1 MKKTFNENK
10 NYYALLGVSETASKD
25 TLDKVI
31 GDIARNSFNGQKLS
45 NFQED
50 MLAELWE
57 AYNVL
62 SDSTTRKEYDLA
74 RKKKTK
80 NNKTT
85 ETKTPVENASVKEN
99 KPQTEDIEQK
109 DIAEFANTIANN
121 LTQTFEDEYECD
133 EENDLE
139 DDNNPT
145 EEDLDEELGS
155 YEEENNSRKKVETVE
170 EVDDEEKES
179 ILAKAKNIIFRKS
192 TAGLALLIIAT
203 ALTLRSCN
211 KAKNIKTENRDIQT
225 KSAAVDDT
233 NEVVVEPTSTPEI
246 TPTPTP
252 EIDKV
257 NDENYMQEKADNLWN
272 KVASSNNSKSS
283 LPDTNACYELIKWAH
298 HSNPNYTGTYT
309 ISNDYAYS
317 ILTDLYMDNIDI
329 SSIFEGLDSQEALA
343 NIQSI
348 KQNLNANNNTYEDEY
363 QALTTLVDS
372 ANMIKGETYNDYT
385 ATMAFAVYA
394 NEIVSLPNITDARTT
409 DTTYNEKFNKVYYPS
424 GQAILA
430 NLVDGAYDE
439 DDAVKLSR

>member
-25 TLDKVI
+25 TLDNVI
-31 GDIARNSFNGQKLS
+31 GVIARNSFNGQKLS
-45 NFQED
+45 DFQED

-62 SDSTTRKEYDLA
+62 SDPIARKEYDLA
-74 RKKKTK
+74 RKRKAK

-85 ETKTPVENASVKEN
+85 ASETPVEKVFTKESE
-99 KPQTEDIEQK
+99 PQAESIEPK
-109 DIAEFANTIANN
+109 DVAGFANTIVDN
-121 LTQTFEDEYECD
+121 LSQTLDDEYE
-133 EENDLE
+133 
-139 DDNNPT
+139 
-145 EEDLDEELGS
+145 
-155 YEEENNSRKKVETVE
+155 KVETVE
-170 EVDDEEKES
+170 KVDDEEKES

-192 TAGLALLIIAT
+192 TAGLALVIIAT

-211 KAKNIKTENRDIQT
+211 KAKNIKTDDLDIQT
-225 KSAAVDDT
+225 ESTALDDT
-233 NEVVVEPTSTPEI
+233 NEVGVEPTSTPEI

-257 NDENYMQEKADNLWN
+257 NDDNYMQEKANNLWN

-394 NEIVSLPNITDARTT
+394 NEIVSLPNITDARST
-409 DTTYNEKFNKVYYPS
+409 DTTYNEKFSKVYYPS
-424 GQAILA
+424 GQAILV

-439 DDAVKLSR
+439 DNAVKLSR

>member
-25 TLDKVI
+25 ELDKVI
-31 GDIARNSFNGQKLS
+31 GDIARNSFNGQELS
-45 NFQED
+45 DFQVD

-62 SDSTTRKEYDLA
+62 SEPTARKEYDLA
-74 RKKKTK
+74 RKRKAK

-85 ETKTPVENASVKEN
+85 ASETPVEKVFTKESEQQAESIEPKDVTGFATAIADN
-99 KPQTEDIEQK
+99 LSQTLD
-109 DIAEFANTIANN
+109 
-121 LTQTFEDEYECD
+121 DEYE
-133 EENDLE
+133 ND
-139 DDNNPT
+139 
-145 EEDLDEELGS
+145 EDLDEELES
-155 YEEENNSRKKVETVE
+155 YEDEQNNSRKKIETVE
-170 EVDDEEKES
+170 EVDEEEKES
-179 ILAKAKNIIFRKS
+179 ILAKAKNIIFRKP
-192 TAGLALLIIAT
+192 TAGLALVIIAT
-203 ALTLRSCN
+203 AVTLRSCS
-211 KAKNIKTENRDIQT
+211 KAKNIKTEDLAIQT
-225 KSAAVDDT
+225 ESTAVDDT
-233 NEVVVEPTSTPEI
+233 NEIVVEPTSTPEV

-257 NDENYMQEKADNLWN
+257 NDENYMQEKANNLWN

-283 LPDTNACYELIKWAH
+283 LPDSNACYELIKWAH

-329 SSIFEGLDSQEALA
+329 SSIFEGLDSQDALA
-343 NIQSI
+343 KIQSA
-348 KQNLNANNNTYEDEY
+348 KQNLNASNDTYEDEY
-363 QALTTLVDS
+363 NALTTLVNS

-394 NEIVSLPNITDARTT
+394 NEIVSLPNITDARSA
-409 DTTYNEKFNKVYYPS
+409 DTSYNDNFNKVYYPS

>member
-31 GDIARNSFNGQKLS
+31 GVIARNSFNGQELS
-45 NFQED
+45 DFQVD

-62 SDSTTRKEYDLA
+62 SEPTARKEYDLA
-74 RKKKTK
+74 RKRKAK

-85 ETKTPVENASVKEN
+85 ASETPVEKVFTKESE
-99 KPQTEDIEQK
+99 PQAESIEPK
-109 DIAEFANTIANN
+109 DVSGFANTIADN
-121 LTQTFEDEYECD
+121 LSQTLDDEYE
-133 EENDLE
+133 
-139 DDNNPT
+139 
-145 EEDLDEELGS
+145 
-155 YEEENNSRKKVETVE
+155 KVETVE
-170 EVDDEEKES
+170 KVDDEEKES

-192 TAGLALLIIAT
+192 TAGLALVIIAT
-203 ALTLRSCN
+203 AVTLRSCS
-211 KAKNIKTENRDIQT
+211 KAKNIKTEELAVQT
-225 KSAAVDDT
+225 ESTAVDDT
-233 NEVVVEPTSTPEI
+233 NEVVVEPTSTPEV

-252 EIDKV
+252 EVDKV
-257 NDENYMQEKADNLWN
+257 NDENYMQEKANNLWN

-283 LPDTNACYELIKWAH
+283 LPDSNACYELIKWAH

-329 SSIFEGLDSQEALA
+329 SSIFEGLDSQDALA
-343 NIQSI
+343 KIQSA

-363 QALTTLVDS
+363 NALTTLVNS

-394 NEIVSLPNITDARTT
+394 NEIVSLPNITDARSA
-409 DTTYNEKFNKVYYPS
+409 DTSYNDSFNKVYYPS

-439 DDAVKLSR
+439 DGAVKLSR

>member
-25 TLDKVI
+25 TLDNVI
-31 GDIARNSFNGQKLS
+31 GVIARNSFNGQKLS
-45 NFQED
+45 DFQED

-62 SDSTTRKEYDLA
+62 SDPIARKEYDLA
-74 RKKKTK
+74 RKRKAK

-85 ETKTPVENASVKEN
+85 ASETPVEKVFTKESE
-99 KPQTEDIEQK
+99 PQAESIEPK
-109 DIAEFANTIANN
+109 DVAGFANTITDN
-121 LTQTFEDEYECD
+121 LSQTLDDEYE
-133 EENDLE
+133 
-139 DDNNPT
+139 
-145 EEDLDEELGS
+145 
-155 YEEENNSRKKVETVE
+155 KVETVE
-170 EVDDEEKES
+170 KVDDEEKES

-192 TAGLALLIIAT
+192 TAGLALVIIAT
-203 ALTLRSCN
+203 AVTLRSCS
-211 KAKNIKTENRDIQT
+211 KAKNIKTEDLAIQT
-225 KSAAVDDT
+225 ESTAVDDT
-233 NEVVVEPTSTPEI
+233 NEIVVEPTSTPEV

-257 NDENYMQEKADNLWN
+257 NDENYMQEKANNLWN

-283 LPDTNACYELIKWAH
+283 LPDSNACYELIKWAH

-329 SSIFEGLDSQEALA
+329 SSIFEGLDSQDALA
-343 NIQSI
+343 KIQSA

-363 QALTTLVDS
+363 NALTTLVNS
-372 ANMIKGETYNDYT
+372 ANMIKGEPYNDYT

-394 NEIVSLPNITDARTT
+394 NEIVSLPNITDARST
-409 DTTYNEKFNKVYYPS
+409 DTTYNEKFSKVYYPS

-439 DDAVKLSR
+439 DNAVKLSR

>member
-25 TLDKVI
+25 ELDKVI
-31 GDIARNSFNGQKLS
+31 GDIARNSFNGQELS
-45 NFQED
+45 DFQVD

-62 SDSTTRKEYDLA
+62 SDPITRKEYDLA
-74 RKKKTK
+74 RKRKAK

-85 ETKTPVENASVKEN
+85 ASETPVEKVFTKESE
-99 KPQTEDIEQK
+99 PQAESIEPK
-109 DIAEFANTIANN
+109 DVSGFANTIADN
-121 LTQTFEDEYECD
+121 LSQTLDDEYEND
-133 EENDLE
+133 E
-139 DDNNPT
+139 
-145 EEDLDEELGS
+145 DEQ
-155 YEEENNSRKKVETVE
+155 NNSRKKVETVE
-170 EVDDEEKES
+170 EVDEEEKES

-192 TAGLALLIIAT
+192 TAGLALVIIAT
-203 ALTLRSCN
+203 AVTLRSCS
-211 KAKNIKTENRDIQT
+211 KAKNIKTEDLAIQT
-225 KSAAVDDT
+225 ESTAVDDT
-233 NEVVVEPTSTPEI
+233 NEIVVEPTSTPEV

-257 NDENYMQEKADNLWN
+257 NDENYMQEKANNLWN
-272 KVASSNNSKSS
+272 KVASSINSKSS
-283 LPDTNACYELIKWAH
+283 LPDSNACYELIKWAH

>member
-31 GDIARNSFNGQKLS
+31 GVIARNSFNGQKLS
-45 NFQED
+45 DFQED

-85 ETKTPVENASVKEN
+85 TSETPVEKVSAKES
-99 KPQTEDIEQK
+99 KPKAENMESK
-109 DIAEFANTIANN
+109 DVAGFANTIVDN
-121 LTQTFEDEYECD
+121 LSQTLDDEYE
-133 EENDLE
+133 
-139 DDNNPT
+139 
-145 EEDLDEELGS
+145 
-155 YEEENNSRKKVETVE
+155 KVETVE

-192 TAGLALLIIAT
+192 TAGLALVIIAT
-203 ALTLRSCN
+203 AVTLRSCS
-211 KAKNIKTENRDIQT
+211 KAKNIKTEELAVQT
-225 KSAAVDDT
+225 ESTAVDDT
-233 NEVVVEPTSTPEI
+233 NEVVVEPTSTPEV

-257 NDENYMQEKADNLWN
+257 NDENYMQEKANNLWN

-283 LPDTNACYELIKWAH
+283 LPDSNACYELIKWAH

-329 SSIFEGLDSQEALA
+329 SSIFEGLDSQDALA
-343 NIQSI
+343 KIQSA
-348 KQNLNANNNTYEDEY
+348 KQNLNATNNTYEDEY
-363 QALTTLVDS
+363 NALTTLVNS

-394 NEIVSLPNITDARTT
+394 NEIVSLPNITDARST
-409 DTTYNEKFNKVYYPS
+409 DTSYNDNFNKVYYPS

-439 DDAVKLSR
+439 DNAVKLSR

>member
-25 TLDKVI
+25 ELDKVI
-31 GDIARNSFNGQKLS
+31 GDIARNSFNGQELS
-45 NFQED
+45 DFQVD

-62 SDSTTRKEYDLA
+62 SEPTARKEYDLA
-74 RKKKTK
+74 RKRKAK

-85 ETKTPVENASVKEN
+85 ASETPVEKVFTKESE
-99 KPQTEDIEQK
+99 PQAESIEPK
-109 DIAEFANTIANN
+109 DVAGFANAIADN
-121 LTQTFEDEYECD
+121 LSRTLDDEYE
-133 EENDLE
+133 
-139 DDNNPT
+139 
-145 EEDLDEELGS
+145 
-155 YEEENNSRKKVETVE
+155 KVETVE
-170 EVDDEEKES
+170 EDDDEEKEN

-192 TAGLALLIIAT
+192 TAGLALVIIAT

-225 KSAAVDDT
+225 KSTAVDDT
-233 NEVVVEPTSTPEI
+233 NEIVVEPTSTPKV

-257 NDENYMQEKADNLWN
+257 NDENYMQEKANNLWN

-283 LPDTNACYELIKWAH
+283 LPDSNACYELIKWAH

-329 SSIFEGLDSQEALA
+329 SSIFEGLDSQDALA
-343 NIQSI
+343 KIQSA

-363 QALTTLVDS
+363 NALTTLVNS

-394 NEIVSLPNITDARTT
+394 NEIVSLPNITDARST
-409 DTTYNEKFNKVYYPS
+409 DTSYNDNFNKVYYPS

>member
-31 GDIARNSFNGQKLS
+31 GDIARNSFNGQELS
-45 NFQED
+45 DFQVD

-62 SDSTTRKEYDLA
+62 SEPTARKEYDLA
-74 RKKKTK
+74 RKRKAK

-85 ETKTPVENASVKEN
+85 ATETPVEKVFTKESE
-99 KPQTEDIEQK
+99 PQAESIEPK
-109 DIAEFANTIANN
+109 DVSGFANTIADN
-121 LTQTFEDEYECD
+121 LSQTLDDEYE
-133 EENDLE
+133 
-139 DDNNPT
+139 
-145 EEDLDEELGS
+145 
-155 YEEENNSRKKVETVE
+155 KVETVE
-170 EVDDEEKES
+170 KVDDEEKES

-192 TAGLALLIIAT
+192 TAGLALVIIAT
-203 ALTLRSCN
+203 AVTLRSCS
-211 KAKNIKTENRDIQT
+211 KAKNIKTEELAVQT
-225 KSAAVDDT
+225 ESTAVDDT
-233 NEVVVEPTSTPEI
+233 NEVVVEPTSTPEV

-252 EIDKV
+252 EVDKV
-257 NDENYMQEKADNLWN
+257 NDENYMQEKANNLWN

-283 LPDTNACYELIKWAH
+283 LPDSNACYELIKWAH

-343 NIQSI
+343 KIQSA

-363 QALTTLVDS
+363 NALTTLVNS

-394 NEIVSLPNITDARTT
+394 NEIVSLPNITDARSA
-409 DTTYNEKFNKVYYPS
+409 DTSYNDSFNKVYYPS

-439 DDAVKLSR
+439 DGAVKLSR

>member
-25 TLDKVI
+25 ELDKVI
-31 GDIARNSFNGQKLS
+31 GDIARNSFNGQELS
-45 NFQED
+45 DFQVD

-62 SDSTTRKEYDLA
+62 SEPTARKEYDLA
-74 RKKKTK
+74 RKRKAK

-85 ETKTPVENASVKEN
+85 APETPVEKVSAKESEPKAEN
-99 KPQTEDIEQK
+99 IEPK
-109 DIAEFANTIANN
+109 DVAGFTKTIADN
-121 LTQTFEDEYECD
+121 LSQTLDDEYE
-133 EENDLE
+133 ND
-139 DDNNPT
+139 
-145 EEDLDEELGS
+145 EDLDEELES
-155 YEEENNSRKKVETVE
+155 YEDEQNNSRKKVKTVE

-179 ILAKAKNIIFRKS
+179 ILTKAKNIIFKKS
-192 TAGLALLIIAT
+192 TAGLALVIIAT
-203 ALTLRSCN
+203 AVTLRSCS
-211 KAKNIKTENRDIQT
+211 KAKNIKTEDLAIQT
-225 KSAAVDDT
+225 ESTAVDDT
-233 NEVVVEPTSTPEI
+233 NEIVVEPTSTPEV

-252 EIDKV
+252 EVDKV
-257 NDENYMQEKADNLWN
+257 NDENYMQEKANNLWN

-283 LPDTNACYELIKWAH
+283 LPDSNACYELIKWAH

-329 SSIFEGLDSQEALA
+329 SSIFEGLDSQDALA
-343 NIQSI
+343 KIQSA
-348 KQNLNANNNTYEDEY
+348 KQNLNASNDTYEDEY
-363 QALTTLVDS
+363 NALTTLVNS

-394 NEIVSLPNITDARTT
+394 NEIVSLPNITDARST
-409 DTTYNEKFNKVYYPS
+409 DTSYNDNFNKVYYPS

>member
-25 TLDKVI
+25 ELDKVI
-31 GDIARNSFNGQKLS
+31 GDIARNSFNGQELS
-45 NFQED
+45 DFQVD

-62 SDSTTRKEYDLA
+62 SEPTARKEYDLA
-74 RKKKTK
+74 RKRKAK

-85 ETKTPVENASVKEN
+85 ASETPVEKVFTKESE
-99 KPQTEDIEQK
+99 PQAESIEPK
-109 DIAEFANTIANN
+109 DVAGFANAIADN
-121 LTQTFEDEYECD
+121 LSQTLDDEYEND
-133 EENDLE
+133 E
-139 DDNNPT
+139 
-145 EEDLDEELGS
+145 DEQ
-155 YEEENNSRKKVETVE
+155 NNSRKKVETVE
-170 EVDDEEKES
+170 EVDEEEKES
-179 ILAKAKNIIFRKS
+179 ILAKAKNIIFRKA
-192 TAGLALLIIAT
+192 TAGLALVIIAT
-203 ALTLRSCN
+203 AVTLRSCS
-211 KAKNIKTENRDIQT
+211 KAKNIKTEDLAIQT
-225 KSAAVDDT
+225 ESTAVDDT
-233 NEVVVEPTSTPEI
+233 NEIVVEPTSTPEV

-257 NDENYMQEKADNLWN
+257 NDENYMQEKANNLWN

-394 NEIVSLPNITDARTT
+394 NEIVSLPNITDARST
-409 DTTYNEKFNKVYYPS
+409 DTTYNEKFSKVYYPS

-439 DDAVKLSR
+439 DNAVKLSR

>member
-25 TLDKVI
+25 ELDKVI

-45 NFQED
+45 DFQED

-85 ETKTPVENASVKEN
+85 ETETPVEKVSAKKSKPKAEN
-99 KPQTEDIEQK
+99 IESK
-109 DIAEFANTIANN
+109 DIVGFANTIADN
-121 LTQTFEDEYECD
+121 LSQTLDDEYE
-133 EENDLE
+133 
-139 DDNNPT
+139 
-145 EEDLDEELGS
+145 
-155 YEEENNSRKKVETVE
+155 KVETVE
-170 EVDDEEKES
+170 KVDDEEKES

-192 TAGLALLIIAT
+192 TAGLALVIIAT

-211 KAKNIKTENRDIQT
+211 KAKNIKTDDLDIQT
-225 KSAAVDDT
+225 ESTALDDT

-257 NDENYMQEKADNLWN
+257 NDENYMQEKANNLWN

-283 LPDTNACYELIKWAH
+283 LPDSNACCELIKWAH

-343 NIQSI
+343 KIQSA
-348 KQNLNANNNTYEDEY
+348 KQNLNASNDTYEDEY
-363 QALTTLVDS
+363 NALTTLVDS

>member
-62 SDSTTRKEYDLA
+62 SNSTTRKEYDLA
-74 RKKKTK
+74 RKKKNK

-85 ETKTPVENASVKEN
+85 ETETPVENASVKEN
-99 KPQTEDIEQK
+99 KTQTEDIEQK

-121 LTQTFEDEYECD
+121 LTQT
-133 EENDLE
+133 LE

-225 KSAAVDDT
+225 KSTAVDNT

-257 NDENYMQEKADNLWN
+257 NDENYMQEKANNLWN

-283 LPDTNACYELIKWAH
+283 LPDSNACYELIKWAH

>member
-25 TLDKVI
+25 ELDKVI
-31 GDIARNSFNGQKLS
+31 GDIARNSFNGQELS
-45 NFQED
+45 DFQVD

-62 SDSTTRKEYDLA
+62 SEPSARKEYDLA
-74 RKKKTK
+74 RKRKAK

-85 ETKTPVENASVKEN
+85 ASETPVEKVFTKESE
-99 KPQTEDIEQK
+99 QQAESIEPK
-109 DIAEFANTIANN
+109 DVAGFAKTIADN
-121 LTQTFEDEYECD
+121 LSQT
-133 EENDLE
+133 L
-139 DDNNPT
+139 DD
-145 EEDLDEELGS
+145 EDLDEELES
-155 YEEENNSRKKVETVE
+155 YEDEQNNSRKKVETVE
-170 EVDDEEKES
+170 EVGEEEKES

-192 TAGLALLIIAT
+192 TAGLALVIIAT
-203 ALTLRSCN
+203 AVTLRSCS
-211 KAKNIKTENRDIQT
+211 KAKNIKTEDLAIQT
-225 KSAAVDDT
+225 ESTAVDDT
-233 NEVVVEPTSTPEI
+233 NEIVVEPTSTPEV

-257 NDENYMQEKADNLWN
+257 NDENYMQEKANNLWN

-283 LPDTNACYELIKWAH
+283 LPDSNACYELIKWAH

-329 SSIFEGLDSQEALA
+329 SSIFEGLDSQDALA
-343 NIQSI
+343 KIQSA

-363 QALTTLVDS
+363 NALTTLVNS

-394 NEIVSLPNITDARTT
+394 NEIVSLPNITDARST
-409 DTTYNEKFNKVYYPS
+409 DTSYNDNFNKVYYPS

>member
-25 TLDKVI
+25 ELDKVI
-31 GDIARNSFNGQKLS
+31 GDIARNSFNGQELS
-45 NFQED
+45 DFQVD

-62 SDSTTRKEYDLA
+62 SEPTARKEYDLA
-74 RKKKTK
+74 RKRKAK

-85 ETKTPVENASVKEN
+85 ASETPVEKVFTKESEQQAESIEPKDVAGFATAIADN
-99 KPQTEDIEQK
+99 LSQTLD
-109 DIAEFANTIANN
+109 
-121 LTQTFEDEYECD
+121 DEYE
-133 EENDLE
+133 ND
-139 DDNNPT
+139 
-145 EEDLDEELGS
+145 EDLDEELES
-155 YEEENNSRKKVETVE
+155 YEDEQNNSRKKVETVE
-170 EVDDEEKES
+170 EVDEEEKES

-192 TAGLALLIIAT
+192 TAGLALVIIAT
-203 ALTLRSCN
+203 AVTLRSCS
-211 KAKNIKTENRDIQT
+211 KAKNIKTEDLAIQT
-225 KSAAVDDT
+225 KSTAVDDT
-233 NEVVVEPTSTPEI
+233 NEIVVEPTSTPEV

-257 NDENYMQEKADNLWN
+257 NYENYMQEKANNLWN

-283 LPDTNACYELIKWAH
+283 LPDSNACYELIKWAH

-329 SSIFEGLDSQEALA
+329 SSIFEGLDSQDALA
-343 NIQSI
+343 KIQSA
-348 KQNLNANNNTYEDEY
+348 KQNLNASNDTYEDEY
-363 QALTTLVDS
+363 NALTTLVNS

-394 NEIVSLPNITDARTT
+394 NEIVSLPNITDARST
-409 DTTYNEKFNKVYYPS
+409 DTSYNDKVYYPS

>member
-85 ETKTPVENASVKEN
+85 ETETPVENASVKEN

-109 DIAEFANTIANN
+109 DIAEFANTIADN
-121 LTQTFEDEYECD
+121 LSQTLDDEYE
-133 EENDLE
+133 
-139 DDNNPT
+139 
-145 EEDLDEELGS
+145 
-155 YEEENNSRKKVETVE
+155 KVETVE

-192 TAGLALLIIAT
+192 TAGLALVIIAT
-203 ALTLRSCN
+203 AVTLKSCS
-211 KAKNIKTENRDIQT
+211 KAKNIKTEDLAIQT
-225 KSAAVDDT
+225 ESTAVDDT
-233 NEVVVEPTSTPEI
+233 NEIVVEPTSTPEV

-257 NDENYMQEKADNLWN
+257 NDENYMQEKANNLWN

-283 LPDTNACYELIKWAH
+283 LPDSNACYELIKWAH

-329 SSIFEGLDSQEALA
+329 SSIFEGLDSQDALEK
-343 NIQSI
+343 IQSA

-363 QALTTLVDS
+363 NALTTLVNS

-394 NEIVSLPNITDARTT
+394 NEIVSLPNITDARST
-409 DTTYNEKFNKVYYPS
+409 DTSYNDNFNKVYYPS

>member
-25 TLDKVI
+25 ELDKII
-31 GDIARNSFNGQKLS
+31 GDIARNSFNGQELS
-45 NFQED
+45 DFQVD

-62 SDSTTRKEYDLA
+62 SEPTARKEYDLA
-74 RKKKTK
+74 RKRKAK

-85 ETKTPVENASVKEN
+85 ASETPVEKVFTKESE
-99 KPQTEDIEQK
+99 PQAESIEPK
-109 DIAEFANTIANN
+109 DVSGFANTIADN
-121 LTQTFEDEYECD
+121 LSQTLADEYEND
-133 EENDLE
+133 EDKQ
-139 DDNNPT
+139 
-145 EEDLDEELGS
+145 
-155 YEEENNSRKKVETVE
+155 NNSRKKVETVE
-170 EVDDEEKES
+170 EVDEEEKES

-192 TAGLALLIIAT
+192 TAGLALVIIAT
-203 ALTLRSCN
+203 AVTLRSCS
-211 KAKNIKTENRDIQT
+211 KAKNIKTEDLAIQT
-225 KSAAVDDT
+225 ESTAVDDT
-233 NEVVVEPTSTPEI
+233 NEIVVEPTSTPEV

-252 EIDKV
+252 EVDKV
-257 NDENYMQEKADNLWN
+257 NDENYMQEKANNLWN

-283 LPDTNACYELIKWAH
+283 LPDSNACYELIKWAH

-329 SSIFEGLDSQEALA
+329 SSIFEGLDSQDALTK
-343 NIQSI
+343 IQSA
-348 KQNLNANNNTYEDEY
+348 KQNLNASNNTYEDEY
-363 QALTTLVDS
+363 NALTTLVNS

>member
-31 GDIARNSFNGQKLS
+31 GVIARNSFNGQKLS
-45 NFQED
+45 DFQED

-80 NNKTT
+80 NNKTAET
-85 ETKTPVENASVKEN
+85 ETPVEKVSAKES
-99 KPQTEDIEQK
+99 KPKAENIESK
-109 DIAEFANTIANN
+109 DVTGFANTIADN
-121 LTQTFEDEYECD
+121 LSQTLDDEYE
-133 EENDLE
+133 
-139 DDNNPT
+139 
-145 EEDLDEELGS
+145 
-155 YEEENNSRKKVETVE
+155 KVETVE
-170 EVDDEEKES
+170 KVDDEEKES

-192 TAGLALLIIAT
+192 TAGLALVIIAT
-203 ALTLRSCN
+203 AVTLRSCS
-211 KAKNIKTENRDIQT
+211 KAKNIKTEELAVQT
-225 KSAAVDDT
+225 ESTAVDDT
-233 NEVVVEPTSTPEI
+233 NEVVVEPTSTPEV

-252 EIDKV
+252 EVDKV
-257 NDENYMQEKADNLWN
+257 NDENYMQEKANNLWN

-283 LPDTNACYELIKWAH
+283 LPDSNACYELIKWAH

-329 SSIFEGLDSQEALA
+329 SSIFEGLDSQDALA
-343 NIQSI
+343 KIQSA

-363 QALTTLVDS
+363 NALTTLVNS

-394 NEIVSLPNITDARTT
+394 NEIVSLPNITDARSA
-409 DTTYNEKFNKVYYPS
+409 DTSYNDSFNKVYYPS

-439 DDAVKLSR
+439 DGAVKLSR

>member
-25 TLDKVI
+25 ELDKVI
-31 GDIARNSFNGQKLS
+31 GEIARNSFNGQELS
-45 NFQED
+45 DFQVD

-62 SDSTTRKEYDLA
+62 SEPTARKEYDLA
-74 RKKKTK
+74 RKRKAK

-85 ETKTPVENASVKEN
+85 APETPVEKVSAKKSEPKAEN
-99 KPQTEDIEQK
+99 IESK
-109 DIAEFANTIANN
+109 DVAGFANTIADN
-121 LTQTFEDEYECD
+121 LSQTLD
-133 EENDLE
+133 
-139 DDNNPT
+139 
-145 EEDLDEELGS
+145 DEELES
-155 YEEENNSRKKVETVE
+155 YEDEQNDSRKKVETVE
-170 EVDDEEKES
+170 EVDEEEKES

-192 TAGLALLIIAT
+192 TAGLALVIIAT
-203 ALTLRSCN
+203 AVTLRSCS
-211 KAKNIKTENRDIQT
+211 KAKNIKTEDIAIQT
-225 KSAAVDDT
+225 ESTAVDDT
-233 NEVVVEPTSTPEI
+233 NEIVVEPTSTPEV

-252 EIDKV
+252 EVDKV
-257 NDENYMQEKADNLWN
+257 NDENYMQEKANNLWN

-283 LPDTNACYELIKWAH
+283 LPDSNACYELIKWAH

-329 SSIFEGLDSQEALA
+329 SSIFEGLDSQDALTK
-343 NIQSI
+343 IQSA
-348 KQNLNANNNTYEDEY
+348 KQNLNASNNTYEDEY
-363 QALTTLVDS
+363 NALTTLVNS

-394 NEIVSLPNITDARTT
+394 NEIVSLPNITDARST
-409 DTTYNEKFNKVYYPS
+409 DTSYNDSFNKVYYPS

>member
-25 TLDKVI
+25 TLDNVI
-31 GDIARNSFNGQKLS
+31 GVIARNSFNGQKLS
-45 NFQED
+45 DFQED

-62 SDSTTRKEYDLA
+62 SDPIARKEYDLA
-74 RKKKTK
+74 RKRKAK

-85 ETKTPVENASVKEN
+85 ASETPVEKVFTKESE
-99 KPQTEDIEQK
+99 PQAESIEPK
-109 DIAEFANTIANN
+109 DVAGFANTITDN
-121 LTQTFEDEYECD
+121 LSQTLDDEYE
-133 EENDLE
+133 
-139 DDNNPT
+139 
-145 EEDLDEELGS
+145 
-155 YEEENNSRKKVETVE
+155 KVETVE
-170 EVDDEEKES
+170 KVDDEEKES

-192 TAGLALLIIAT
+192 TAGLALVIIAT
-203 ALTLRSCN
+203 AVTLRSCS
-211 KAKNIKTENRDIQT
+211 KAKNIKTEDLAIQT
-225 KSAAVDDT
+225 ESTAVDDT
-233 NEVVVEPTSTPEI
+233 NEIVVEPTSTPEV

-257 NDENYMQEKADNLWN
+257 NDENYMQEKANNLWN
-272 KVASSNNSKSS
+272 KVASSNNTKSS
-283 LPDTNACYELIKWAH
+283 LPDSNACYELIKWAH

-329 SSIFEGLDSQEALA
+329 SSIFEGLDSQDALA
-343 NIQSI
+343 KIQSA

-363 QALTTLVDS
+363 NALTTLVNS

-394 NEIVSLPNITDARTT
+394 NEIVSLPNITDARST
-409 DTTYNEKFNKVYYPS
+409 DTTYNEKFSKVYYPS

-439 DDAVKLSR
+439 DNAVKLSR

>member
-31 GDIARNSFNGQKLS
+31 GVIARNSFNGQKLS
-45 NFQED
+45 DFQED

-80 NNKTT
+80 NNKTAET
-85 ETKTPVENASVKEN
+85 ETPVEKVSAKES
-99 KPQTEDIEQK
+99 KPKAENIESK
-109 DIAEFANTIANN
+109 DVTGFANTIADN
-121 LTQTFEDEYECD
+121 LSQTLDDEYE
-133 EENDLE
+133 
-139 DDNNPT
+139 
-145 EEDLDEELGS
+145 
-155 YEEENNSRKKVETVE
+155 KVETVE
-170 EVDDEEKES
+170 KVDDEEKES

-192 TAGLALLIIAT
+192 TAGLALVIIAT

-211 KAKNIKTENRDIQT
+211 KAKNIKTDDLDIQT
-225 KSAAVDDT
+225 ESTAVDDT
-233 NEVVVEPTSTPEI
+233 NEVVVEPTSTPEV

-252 EIDKV
+252 EVDKV
-257 NDENYMQEKADNLWN
+257 NDENYMQEKANNLWN

-283 LPDTNACYELIKWAH
+283 LPDSNACYELIKWAH

-329 SSIFEGLDSQEALA
+329 SSIFEGLDSQDALA
-343 NIQSI
+343 KIQSA

-363 QALTTLVDS
+363 NALTTLVNS

-394 NEIVSLPNITDARTT
+394 NEIVSLPNITDARSA
-409 DTTYNEKFNKVYYPS
+409 DTSYNDSFNKIYYPS

-439 DDAVKLSR
+439 DGAVKLSR

>member
-25 TLDKVI
+25 ELDKVI
-31 GDIARNSFNGQKLS
+31 GDIARNSFNGQELS
-45 NFQED
+45 DFQVD

-62 SDSTTRKEYDLA
+62 SEPTARKEYDLA
-74 RKKKTK
+74 RKRKAK

-85 ETKTPVENASVKEN
+85 ASETPVEKVFTKESEQQAESIEPKDVAGFATAIADN
-99 KPQTEDIEQK
+99 LSQTLD
-109 DIAEFANTIANN
+109 
-121 LTQTFEDEYECD
+121 DEYE
-133 EENDLE
+133 ND
-139 DDNNPT
+139 
-145 EEDLDEELGS
+145 EDLDEELES
-155 YEEENNSRKKVETVE
+155 YEDEQNNSRKKVETVE
-170 EVDDEEKES
+170 EVDEEEKES

-192 TAGLALLIIAT
+192 TAGLALVIIAT
-203 ALTLRSCN
+203 AVTLRSCS
-211 KAKNIKTENRDIQT
+211 KAKNIKTEDLAIQT
-225 KSAAVDDT
+225 ESTAVDDT
-233 NEVVVEPTSTPEI
+233 NEIVVEPTSTPEV

-257 NDENYMQEKADNLWN
+257 NDENYMQEKANNLWN

-283 LPDTNACYELIKWAH
+283 LPDSNACYELIKWAH

-329 SSIFEGLDSQEALA
+329 SSIFEGLDSQDALA
-343 NIQSI
+343 KIQSA

-363 QALTTLVDS
+363 NALTTLVNS

-394 NEIVSLPNITDARTT
+394 NEIVSLPNITDARST
-409 DTTYNEKFNKVYYPS
+409 DTSYNDNFNKVYYPS

>member
-25 TLDKVI
+25 ELDKVI
-31 GDIARNSFNGQKLS
+31 GDIARNSFNGQELS
-45 NFQED
+45 DFQVD

-62 SDSTTRKEYDLA
+62 SNPITRKEYDLA
-74 RKKKTK
+74 RKRKAK

-85 ETKTPVENASVKEN
+85 ASETPVEKVFTKESEQQAESIEPKDVAGFATAIADN
-99 KPQTEDIEQK
+99 LSQT
-109 DIAEFANTIANN
+109 
-121 LTQTFEDEYECD
+121 L
-133 EENDLE
+133 
-139 DDNNPT
+139 
-145 EEDLDEELGS
+145 DLDEELES
-155 YEEENNSRKKVETVE
+155 YEDEQNNSRKKVETVE
-170 EVDDEEKES
+170 EVDEEEKES

-192 TAGLALLIIAT
+192 TAGLALVIIAT
-203 ALTLRSCN
+203 AVTLRSCS
-211 KAKNIKTENRDIQT
+211 KAKNIKTEDLAVQT
-225 KSAAVDDT
+225 ESTAVDDT
-233 NEVVVEPTSTPEI
+233 NEVIVEPTSTPEV

-252 EIDKV
+252 EVDKV
-257 NDENYMQEKADNLWN
+257 NDENYMQEKANNLWN

-283 LPDTNACYELIKWAH
+283 LPDSNACYELIKWAH

-329 SSIFEGLDSQEALA
+329 SSIFEGLDSQDALA
-343 NIQSI
+343 KIQSA

-363 QALTTLVDS
+363 NALTTLVNS

-394 NEIVSLPNITDARTT
+394 NEIVSLPNITDARST
-409 DTTYNEKFNKVYYPS
+409 DTSYNDNFNKVYYPS

>member
-25 TLDKVI
+25 KLDKVI

-45 NFQED
+45 DFQED

-80 NNKTT
+80 NNKTAET
-85 ETKTPVENASVKEN
+85 ETPVEKVSAKES
-99 KPQTEDIEQK
+99 KPKAENIESK
-109 DIAEFANTIANN
+109 DVTGFANTIADN
-121 LTQTFEDEYECD
+121 LSQTLDDEYE
-133 EENDLE
+133 
-139 DDNNPT
+139 
-145 EEDLDEELGS
+145 
-155 YEEENNSRKKVETVE
+155 KVETVE
-170 EVDDEEKES
+170 KVDDEEKES

-192 TAGLALLIIAT
+192 TAGLALVIIAT
-203 ALTLRSCN
+203 AVTLRSCS
-211 KAKNIKTENRDIQT
+211 KAKNIKTEDIAVQT
-225 KSAAVDDT
+225 ESTAVDDT
-233 NEVVVEPTSTPEI
+233 NEVVVEPTSTPEV

-252 EIDKV
+252 EVDKV
-257 NDENYMQEKADNLWN
+257 NDENYMQEKANNLWN

-283 LPDTNACYELIKWAH
+283 LPDSNACYELIKWAH

-329 SSIFEGLDSQEALA
+329 SSIFEGLDSQDALA
-343 NIQSI
+343 KIQSA
-348 KQNLNANNNTYEDEY
+348 KQNLNASNNTYEDEY
-363 QALTTLVDS
+363 NALTTLVNS

-394 NEIVSLPNITDARTT
+394 NEIVSLPNITDARSA
-409 DTTYNEKFNKVYYPS
+409 DTSYNDSFNKVYYPS

-430 NLVDGAYDE
+430 SLVDGAYDE

>member
-31 GDIARNSFNGQKLS
+31 GVIARNSFNGQKLS
-45 NFQED
+45 DFQED

-62 SDSTTRKEYDLA
+62 SDPTARKEYDLA
-74 RKKKTK
+74 RKRKAK

-85 ETKTPVENASVKEN
+85 APETPVEKVSAKKSKPKAEN
-99 KPQTEDIEQK
+99 IESK
-109 DIAEFANTIANN
+109 DVAGFAITIADN
-121 LTQTFEDEYECD
+121 LSQTLDDEYE
-133 EENDLE
+133 ND
-139 DDNNPT
+139 
-145 EEDLDEELGS
+145 EDLDEELES
-155 YEEENNSRKKVETVE
+155 YEDEQNNSRKKVETVE

-179 ILAKAKNIIFRKS
+179 ILTKAKNIIFKKS
-192 TAGLALLIIAT
+192 TAGLALIIIAT
-203 ALTLRSCN
+203 AVTLRSCS
-211 KAKNIKTENRDIQT
+211 KAKNIKTEDLAVQT
-225 KSAAVDDT
+225 ESTAVDDT
-233 NEVVVEPTSTPEI
+233 NEIVVEPTSTPEV

-252 EIDKV
+252 EVDKV
-257 NDENYMQEKADNLWN
+257 NDENYMQEKANNLWN

-283 LPDTNACYELIKWAH
+283 LPDSNACYELIKWAH

-329 SSIFEGLDSQEALA
+329 SSIFEGLDSQDALA
-343 NIQSI
+343 KIQSA

-363 QALTTLVDS
+363 NALTTLVNS

-394 NEIVSLPNITDARTT
+394 NEIVSLPNITDARSA
-409 DTTYNEKFNKVYYPS
+409 DTSYNDSFNKVYYPS

-439 DDAVKLSR
+439 DGAVKLSR

>member
-25 TLDKVI
+25 ELDKII
-31 GDIARNSFNGQKLS
+31 GDIARNSFNGQELS
-45 NFQED
+45 DFQVD

-62 SDSTTRKEYDLA
+62 SEPTARKEYDLA
-74 RKKKTK
+74 RKRKAK

-85 ETKTPVENASVKEN
+85 ASETPVEKVFTKESE
-99 KPQTEDIEQK
+99 PQAESIEPK
-109 DIAEFANTIANN
+109 DVSGFANTIADN
-121 LTQTFEDEYECD
+121 LSQTLADEYEND
-133 EENDLE
+133 EDKQ
-139 DDNNPT
+139 
-145 EEDLDEELGS
+145 
-155 YEEENNSRKKVETVE
+155 NNSRKKVETVE
-170 EVDDEEKES
+170 EVDEEEKES

-192 TAGLALLIIAT
+192 TAGLALIIIAT
-203 ALTLRSCN
+203 AVTLRSCS
-211 KAKNIKTENRDIQT
+211 KAKNIKTEDLAIQT
-225 KSAAVDDT
+225 ESTVVDDT
-233 NEVVVEPTSTPEI
+233 NEIVVEPTSTPEV

-257 NDENYMQEKADNLWN
+257 NDENYMQEKANNLWN

-283 LPDTNACYELIKWAH
+283 LPDSNACYELIKWAH

-329 SSIFEGLDSQEALA
+329 SSIFEGLDSQDALA
-343 NIQSI
+343 KIQSA